1 MVWIRDS
8 RHRDCIETQASRKKE
23 LTMGPIDAQ
32 DAETTINE
40 LILVLREN
48 GNSSD
53 TEQRETQILVAYALS
68 GLFGSEG
75 PCSHRWH

>member
-1 MVWIRDS
+1 
-8 RHRDCIETQASRKKE
+8 
-23 LTMGPIDAQ
+23 MGLSVDAQ
-32 DAETTINE
+32 DVETTINE
-40 LILVLREN
+40 IILVLREN
-48 GNSSD
+48 AGSCN

>member
-1 MVWIRDS
+1 M
-8 RHRDCIETQASRKKE
+8 E
-23 LTMGPIDAQ
+23 LAVDAQ

-48 GNSSD
+48 ANDSD
-53 TEQRETQILVAYALS
+53 TNQRETQILVAYALS

-75 PCSHRWH
+75 LYSRRWH

>member
-1 MVWIRDS
+1 MNCGSALRNRYDLDARRS
-8 RHRDCIETQASRKKE
+8 
-23 LTMGPIDAQ
+23 LPMGPIDAH
-32 DAETTINE
+32 DVEKTISE
-40 LILVLREN
+40 LMLVLREN
-48 GNSSD
+48 ASSGD

>member
-1 MVWIRDS
+1 
-8 RHRDCIETQASRKKE
+8 
-23 LTMGPIDAQ
+23 MGPIDAQ

-48 GNSSD
+48 ANSSD
-53 TEQRETQILVAYALS
+53 IEKREAQILVAYALS
-68 GLFGSEG
+68 GLFGSAG

>member
-1 MVWIRDS
+1 
-8 RHRDCIETQASRKKE
+8 
-23 LTMGPIDAQ
+23 MGLMIVAQ
-32 DAETTINE
+32 DVETTINE

-48 GNSSD
+48 ASASD